1 MSSFQESSVC
11 QLPAFLQALPTV
23 LPAQVVVKTQPPV
36 HQYQLS
42 LRDRVLG
49 KAETTAGLHLQNC
62 VLPLARGF
70 IGLAK
75 KNPKKQKTKNKN
87 KTGLVKRIRVLAFF
101 SLRRL
106 FQSHQGWSLVV

>member
-75 KNPKKQKTKNKN
+75 KKPQKTENKKQKRNRAGEKD
-87 KTGLVKRIRVLAFF
+87 
-101 SLRRL
+101 
-106 FQSHQGWSLVV
+106 

>member
-11 QLPAFLQALPTV
+11 QLPAFLQVLPTV

-49 KAETTAGLHLQNC
+49 KAERTAGLHLQNC

-75 KNPKKQKTKNKN
+75 KKPQKTENKKQKQNRAGEKD
-87 KTGLVKRIRVLAFF
+87 
-101 SLRRL
+101 
-106 FQSHQGWSLVV
+106 

>member
-75 KNPKKQKTKNKN
+75 KKPQKTENKKQKQNRAGEKD
-87 KTGLVKRIRVLAFF
+87 
-101 SLRRL
+101 
-106 FQSHQGWSLVV
+106 